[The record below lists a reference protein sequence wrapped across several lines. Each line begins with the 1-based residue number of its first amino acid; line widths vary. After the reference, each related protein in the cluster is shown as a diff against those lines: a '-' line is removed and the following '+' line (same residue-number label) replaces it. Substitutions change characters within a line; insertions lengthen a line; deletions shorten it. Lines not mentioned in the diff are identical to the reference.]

1 MAHGNAE
8 AESLL
13 TDGLRQGT
21 VAILS
26 PHFPPATLAGVHR
39 ARHLAKHLPAHG
51 WSPIIVRADERHYT
65 EGLDPALASL
75 VPDSVK
81 QVRTDAFPASIART
95 IGVGDIGL
103 RGFFAFKRA
112 LRQLASTEK
121 LDAVLITGSPFY
133 PLLLARHVRQALT
146 LPVILDFQDPWVSA
160 EGATRPRWS
169 KGGLAHR
176 LAVALEP
183 SAVRHASFITGVT
196 DRQNADMAAR
206 YPWLDASSMAAIPIG
221 GDPDDFVA
229 LRANPPQ
236 NPPIRFDPDLIN
248 LSYVGAFLPRAAGP
262 MRAVFAA
269 LRALREADPTLAAR
283 IRLNFVG
290 TSNQPSGGGG
300 HLVMAEA
307 AAESVAD
314 HVREHPSR
322 VPYLEALSLL
332 ANSNGLLMI
341 GSDEPHYSASKIYP
355 GLMSGKPYL
364 SVFHAASS
372 AHQILT
378 RAGGGAAHCFASPPE
393 LAALVPALTQS
404 LARLATNPASF
415 GQADAASYELF
426 TAREVAGQF
435 ARIFE
440 RVRM

>member
-1 MAHGNAE
+1 MVLVSE
-8 AESLL
+8 ALQTNRS
-13 TDGLRQGT
+13 

-39 ARHLAKHLPAHG
+39 ARHLAKHLPTHG
-51 WSPIIVRADERHYT
+51 WSPIIVRVDECHYT
-65 EGLDPALASL
+65 ERLDPSLASL
-75 VPDSVK
+75 VPDSVW
-81 QVRTDAFPASIART
+81 QVRTGAFPASLARS

-103 RGFFAFKRA
+103 RAFLPLKRA
-112 LRQLASTEK
+112 LSQLSSIQK

-133 PLLLARHVRQALT
+133 PLLLTRYVRQVLGV
-146 LPVILDFQDPWVSA
+146 PVVLDFQDPWVSA
-160 EGATRPRWS
+160 EGAMRRRWS
-169 KGGLAHR
+169 KGSLAHR

-183 SAVRHASFITGVT
+183 RAVRHASFITGVT
-196 DRQNADMAAR
+196 DRQNAEMSAR
-206 YPWLDASSMAAIPIG
+206 YPWLDASNMAAIPIG

-236 NPPIRFDPDLIN
+236 NPQVRLDTDHIN
-248 LSYVGAFLPRAAGP
+248 LSYVGAFLPRAIGP
-262 MRAVFAA
+262 VRAVFAA
-269 LRALREADPTLAAR
+269 LRALREADPALAGR

-290 TSNQPSGGGG
+290 TSNQPSGKGG
-300 HLVMAEA
+300 HLVMTHAQE
-307 AAESVAD
+307 ENVAG
-314 HVREHPSR
+314 HVLEHPAR

-355 GLMSGKPYL
+355 GLMSGTPYL
-364 SVFHAASS
+364 SMFHAASS

-378 RAGGGAAHCFASPPE
+378 SAGGGASHCFANLTE
-393 LAALVPALTQS
+393 LAGLVPALTQS
-404 LARLATNPASF
+404 LTRLATNPSSF
-415 GQADAASYELF
+415 GQADAASYEPF

>member
-1 MAHGNAE
+1 M
-8 AESLL
+8 
-13 TDGLRQGT
+13 RQGT

-51 WSPIIVRADERHYT
+51 WCPIIVRADERHYT
-65 EGLDPALASL
+65 ERLDPALASL
-75 VPDSVK
+75 VPDSVR
-81 QVRTDAFPASIART
+81 QVRTGAFSASIARSF
-95 IGVGDIGL
+95 GVGDIGL
-103 RGFFAFKRA
+103 RGFLPFKGA
-112 LRQLASTEK
+112 LSQLASTQK

-133 PLLLARHVRQALT
+133 PFLLARYVRQVLA

-160 EGATRPRWS
+160 EGATRPPWS

-176 LAVALEP
+176 LALALEP
-183 SAVRHASFITGVT
+183 HAVRHASFITGVT
-196 DRQNADMAAR
+196 DRQNEEITAR
-206 YPWLDASSMAAIPIG
+206 YPWLDASRLAAIPIG
-221 GDPDDFVA
+221 GDPEDFVA

-236 NPPIRFDPDLIN
+236 NPQVRLDPDLIN
-248 LSYVGAFLPRAAGP
+248 LSYVGAFLPRGVGP
-262 MRAVFAA
+262 MRAVFGA
-269 LRALREADPTLAAR
+269 LRVLRDTHPPLAGR

-290 TSNQPSGGGG
+290 TSNQPSGAGG
-300 HLVMAEA
+300 HLVMPHA
-307 AAESVAD
+307 AAEGVAD
-314 HVREHPSR
+314 HVREHPAR

-355 GLMSGKPYL
+355 GLMSGTPYL

-372 AHQILT
+372 AHQILSA
-378 RAGGGAAHCFASPPE
+378 AGGGAAHCFATCPE

-404 LARLATNPASF
+404 LARLATSSASF
-415 GQADAASYELF
+415 GQADAASYEPF
-426 TAREVAGQF
+426 TALEVAGQF

-440 RVRM
+440 RVRK